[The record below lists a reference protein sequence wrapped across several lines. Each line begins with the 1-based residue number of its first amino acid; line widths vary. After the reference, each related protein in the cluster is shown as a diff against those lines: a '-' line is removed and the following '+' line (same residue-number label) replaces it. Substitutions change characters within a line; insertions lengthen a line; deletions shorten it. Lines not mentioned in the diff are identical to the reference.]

1 MDGKGRE
8 DRERGGRARLGYLSR
23 GARVPSYIT
32 DSISHARHAGCR
44 VKLEVAMRFA
54 LYIVITI
61 DR

>member
-8 DRERGGRARLGYLSR
+8 DREMAGRARLGYLS
-23 GARVPSYIT
+23 RVPSYIT

-44 VKLEVAMRFA
+44 VKLEVAIRFA